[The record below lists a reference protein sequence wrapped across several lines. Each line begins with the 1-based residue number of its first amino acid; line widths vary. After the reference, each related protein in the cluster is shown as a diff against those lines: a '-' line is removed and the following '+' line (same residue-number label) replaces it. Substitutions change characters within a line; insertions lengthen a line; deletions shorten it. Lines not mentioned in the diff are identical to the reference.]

1 MTSIQKLKEYRD
13 HPALSQSELKAILSG
28 KSYTKKPSLTM
39 LIGSYVDTMIT
50 CPHLKDDLYWI
61 ADVSRPTDKIVE
73 LCESFYNWIEIESDP
88 YNYGSAVINS
98 DIRLYQ
104 QNVEQWIE
112 TVDYYSNRP
121 KTRVD
126 KFIKEAADWWT
137 VLVQKGDRQ
146 IITSMEELETEL
158 ILLNLQ
164 GDLRWGWIS
173 KGEFQKDFYWEEQG
187 VACKGLGDICF
198 DDVYI
203 DIKYTTCPNLNEW
216 MKVCTNL
223 NYPFQMAFYKSGLGF
238 KKGYWLVVH
247 KDWHELVEVTDL
259 MYQIGKWGYDKK
271 EVIRIG
277 KVEMDTWKH
286 TPGYIDGLN
295 LVNGGASL
303 TNFNQLYIN
312 NL

>member
-1 MTSIQKLKEYRD
+1 MTSLQKLKEYRD
-13 HPALSQSELKAILSG
+13 NPSYSQSELKAILSG

-39 LIGSYVDTMIT
+39 LIGSYVDCVLT
-50 CPHLKDDLYWI
+50 CGHLKDELFYVV
-61 ADVSRPTDKIVE
+61 DVSRPTDKIVE
-73 LCESFYNWIEIESDP
+73 LCESFYKWVSVDYQFSEQVIETDLEKYKELIED
-88 YNYGSAVINS
+88 
-98 DIRLYQ
+98 
-104 QNVEQWIE
+104 WIE

-121 KTRVD
+121 KTRVE
-126 KFIKEAADWWT
+126 KFIKEAKEWWS

-158 ILLNLQ
+158 ILLELQ
-164 GDLRWGWIS
+164 RDMRWDWIS

-187 VACKGLGDICF
+187 VLCKGLGDICF
-198 DDVYI
+198 DEVYI
-203 DIKYTTCPNLNEW
+203 DIKYTICPNINEW
-216 MKVCTNL
+216 MKVCANL
-223 NYPFQMAFYKSGLGF
+223 SYPFQMAFYRSGLGF

-271 EVIRIG
+271 ETIRIG

-286 TPGYIDGLN
+286 VHGYKDGLN

-303 TNFNQLYIN
+303 TNFNQLY
-312 NL
+312 LSYL